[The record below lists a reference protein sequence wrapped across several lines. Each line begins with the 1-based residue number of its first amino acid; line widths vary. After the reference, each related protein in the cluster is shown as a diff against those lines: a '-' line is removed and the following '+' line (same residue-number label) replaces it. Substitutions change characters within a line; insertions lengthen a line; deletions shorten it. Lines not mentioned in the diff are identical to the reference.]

1 MMPVITGNGDGVM
14 SFSNET
20 KNELARVFPKKECC
34 QKAELSALLN
44 IGGTL
49 TLLED
54 NHTAVWEIN
63 TENPA
68 TARKIFKLA
77 KCLKASP
84 VEVVTLNKRQL
95 KKNKIFVVRG
105 RVEGVG
111 LSWLQELGLVNRQGR
126 RVEKIPEAL
135 ISRRCCKRAY
145 LRGAFLARGSVNK
158 PEGEYHLEINCP
170 SKVAAQDLTR
180 MLEKS
185 GISARV
191 SERKGG
197 IVVYIKESEAIV
209 DFLRLTGASSALLDF
224 ENVRIVKSVRNQVN
238 RLVNCETANLE
249 KTVAASWRQTQTIT
263 KLIDKVGL
271 EGIPESVRDVA
282 VLRLR
287 NPDLSLKELGGMM
300 EPPLS
305 KSGVAY
311 RMRRLETMAR
321 KILGDTI

>member
-1 MMPVITGNGDGVM
+1 M

-20 KNELARVFPKKECC
+20 KNELARVIPKKECC
-34 QKAELSALLN
+34 RKAELSALLN
-44 IGGTL
+44 IGGTF

-54 NHTAVWEIN
+54 GQTAVWEIS

-68 TARKIFKLA
+68 TARKVFKLA
-77 KCLKASP
+77 KSLQSLS
-84 VEVVTLNKRQL
+84 VEVGTLNRRKL
-95 KKNKIFVVRG
+95 KKNKIFAVRG
-105 RVEGVG
+105 RVEGDG
-111 LSWLQELGLVNRQGR
+111 LMWLLGLGLVNRQGR
-126 RVEKIPEAL
+126 RIDKIPEAL
-135 ISRRCCKRAY
+135 VSRRCCKRSY
-145 LRGAFLARGSVNK
+145 LRGAFLARGSVNR
-158 PEGEYHLEINCP
+158 PEGEYHLEISCP
-170 SKVAAQDLTR
+170 SKAIAEDMTR
-180 MLEKS
+180 ILKKS
-185 GISARV
+185 GISART

-197 IVVYIKESEAIV
+197 TVVYIKESEAIV
-209 DFLRLTGASSALLDF
+209 DFLRVTGASSALLDF

-300 EPPLS
+300 DPPLS